1 MKSTQYI
8 LIICEIVKKK
18 KSTNELIYK
27 TEIVTDVKNKF
38 MITRGWGERDKL
50 GDWDWYIH
58 TINTMYNI
66 DNWWE
71 PTV

>member
-18 KSTNELIYK
+18 STNELIYK
-27 TEIVTDVKNKF
+27 PEIVTDVKNKF
-38 MITRGWGERDKL
+38 MITSGWGERDKL

-58 TINTMYNI
+58 TTTYKIGN
-66 DNWWE
+66 
-71 PTV
+71 